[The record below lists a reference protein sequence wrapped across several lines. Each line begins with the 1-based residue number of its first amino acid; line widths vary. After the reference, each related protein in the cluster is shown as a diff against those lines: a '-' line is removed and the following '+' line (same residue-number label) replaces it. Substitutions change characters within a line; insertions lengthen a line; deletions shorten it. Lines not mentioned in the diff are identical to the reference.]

1 MFFMLCRSLKEFH
14 FSLHSS
20 HPQKSNV
27 FNSLYLDQHVRFGMH
42 YLLLEKKKMRL
53 ANAVHEANL
62 KLNDLCYNSRISQGF
77 YIRIKKNRSLSKFS
91 NVKINCNYERVAP
104 PTLLPYT
111 NTKRHHLTNGVGRKF
126 KEVGQTYQNK
136 SPHPR
141 FRRLNLHRRL
151 VSYTSN

>member
-42 YLLLEKKKMRL
+42 YLLLEKKDETGKRYTSSKFKVTRFVL
-53 ANAVHEANL
+53 QFS
-62 KLNDLCYNSRISQGF
+62 DFPRILYQN
-77 YIRIKKNRSLSKFS
+77 KKNRSLSKFS

-126 KEVGQTYQNK
+126 KEVGQTYK
-136 SPHPR
+136 KKTPPPTPGSDA
-141 FRRLNLHRRL
+141 
-151 VSYTSN
+151 